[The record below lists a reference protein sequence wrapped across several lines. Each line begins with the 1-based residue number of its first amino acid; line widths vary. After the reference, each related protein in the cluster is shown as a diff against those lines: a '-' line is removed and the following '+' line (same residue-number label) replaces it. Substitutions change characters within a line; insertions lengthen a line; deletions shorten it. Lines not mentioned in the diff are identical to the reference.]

1 MSACASAIQVPLVG
15 FLIEQLEVLLV
26 QVANYLAA
34 GEAAHWNDHRV
45 RCRPT
50 RKGWSTLGTPK
61 VARLLRDALRRAKP
75 EKIGPNSLD
84 SRLSTLGRQTPDAWR
99 APLAAGCAG
108 PLRLGWIVTRVSGR
122 GDESKA

>member
-75 EKIGPNSLD
+75 EKSAQTLSTLD
-84 SRLSTLGRQTPDAWR
+84 SRRSDAR
-99 APLAAGCAG
+99 P
-108 PLRLGWIVTRVSGR
+108 TRGVLH
-122 GDESKA
+122 